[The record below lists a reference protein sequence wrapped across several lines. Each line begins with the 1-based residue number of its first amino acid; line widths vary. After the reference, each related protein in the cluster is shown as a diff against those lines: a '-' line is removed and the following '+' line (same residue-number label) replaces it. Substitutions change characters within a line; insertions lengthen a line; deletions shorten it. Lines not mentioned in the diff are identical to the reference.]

1 MSTVTIPSPRSSVH
15 SKPASVRSK
24 LASVHTIDRPSS
36 LHSKPGS
43 VRLESISVHSKPNSV
58 HSRSSSLHSICK
70 DGLSLEGLPET
81 PETSAHVI
89 PLERI
94 SPPLK
99 HIDPPSEHASA
110 HLEHIS
116 VHSERVSIRS
126 EHVSVRSEPHSV
138 HSESRSVHSEPHSIR
153 SQPVPLASSI
163 PLVTGRVPE
172 SLDEISGFFG
182 KTITPTSPNYS
193 DAIARWAYNAER
205 PARLVVYPRFT
216 TDIFAAI
223 SHAYEHSLPIAV
235 RGGGHSCA
243 GTSSSAQGVV
253 IDLSK
258 HFTQVRVDPVNRIAF
273 VGGGA
278 IWRDVDEAAIRYGLA
293 AVGGTVNH
301 TGVGGLTLGG
311 GYGWL
316 TGQYG
321 LACDNVV
328 AATIVIPGAAVA
340 PGLIHPTSTTVSA
353 FSDPDLFFALRG
365 GGGNFGVVTEF
376 AIKLHPQR
384 RKVWSGTVVYEASV
398 LEELFEALELWWV
411 EAGQGRRPG
420 EAALVF
426 FFRDPTTGE
435 CCIGL
440 RPFFNGSEAEGRERF
455 APFLSIQ
462 HLADQTK
469 ELPYELI
476 NAQQNE
482 QAQHGDNVYMT
493 GTSRSSFPP
502 SVARTL
508 FTTFSE
514 IAAPP
519 FNGSAVIV
527 EYLPLHLVRA
537 ASSETSAF
545 PGRLKGDNIVFLV
558 HWPRMDPTG
567 GTETARAHATRLKE
581 VIWERER
588 EIGGEVDSS
597 GYANYQTEAADHDAA
612 ASHFGPLYPR
622 LQAVKAKCDPHG
634 LFDKF
639 YPIRPPVR
647 T

>member
-1 MSTVTIPSPRSSVH
+1 MSTVTIPSPRTSRH

-24 LASVHTIDRPSS
+24 
-36 LHSKPGS
+36 PGS
-43 VRLESISVHSKPNSV
+43 VHSIERPKSIHSKAESIHLGSISSRPSSV
-58 HSRSSSLHSICK
+58 HSRSNNIHSRSNSIRSQPSLRHISP
-70 DGLSLEGLPET
+70 LPED
-81 PETSAHVI
+81 I
-89 PLERI
+89 F
-94 SPPLK
+94 
-99 HIDPPSEHASA
+99 PPSEHASA
-110 HLEHIS
+110 
-116 VHSERVSIRS
+116 RS
-126 EHVSVRSEPHSV
+126 EHVGAHSEHFSV
-138 HSESRSVHSEPHSIR
+138 HYEPHSIR
-153 SQPVPLASSI
+153 SKSVS
-163 PLVTGRVPE
+163 LVGSFTGREPE
-172 SLDEISGFFG
+172 PFEEIPGFFG
-182 KTITPTSPNYS
+182 KIITPTSPTYS

-223 SHAYEHSLPIAV
+223 SHAYKHSLPIAV

-243 GTSSSAQGVV
+243 GTSSSTQGVV

-258 HFTQVRVDPVNRIAF
+258 HFTQVRIDPTNRVAF

-278 IWRDVDEAAIRYGLA
+278 VWKDVDQAAIRYGLA

-328 AATIVIPGAAVA
+328 AATIIIPGAAVS
-340 PGLIHPTSTTVSA
+340 PGVIHPTSVTVSA
-353 FSDPDLFFALRG
+353 FSDPDLFFAIRG

-384 RKVWSGTVVYEASV
+384 RTVWSGTIVYEASV
-398 LEELFEALELWWV
+398 LEELFEALDVWWA

-426 FFRDPTTGE
+426 FFRDPATGE

-455 APFLSIQ
+455 ALFLAIH
-462 HLADQTK
+462 HLVDQTK
-469 ELPYELI
+469 ALPYELI

-502 SVARTL
+502 IAARAL

-514 IAAPP
+514 ISAAPYA
-519 FNGSAVIV
+519 GSAVIV

-558 HWPRMDPTG
+558 HWPREDTTG
-567 GTETARAHATRLKE
+567 NTDTARTHATRLKE
-581 VIWERER
+581 VIWGRER
-588 EIGGEVDSS
+588 EIGGEVDST
-597 GYANYQTEAADHDAA
+597 GYANYRTYCVLTPRGSKTEAADHDAA
-612 ASHFGPLYPR
+612 SRHFGHFYPR
-622 LQAVKAKCDPHG
+622 LQAVKAQCDPHG

-639 YPIRPPVR
+639 YPIRPAAR
-647 T
+647 R

>member
-1 MSTVTIPSPRSSVH
+1 MSTATIPSPRSSVH

-24 LASVHTIDRPSS
+24 PASVRSIDKPSS
-36 LHSKPGS
+36 VHSKADS
-43 VRLESISVHSKPNSV
+43 VKSISVHSKHNSVRSKPNSI
-58 HSRSSSLHSICK
+58 H
-70 DGLSLEGLPET
+70 
-81 PETSAHVI
+81 
-89 PLERI
+89 
-94 SPPLK
+94 
-99 HIDPPSEHASA
+99 SEHIGA
-110 HLEHIS
+110 H
-116 VHSERVSIRS
+116 S
-126 EHVSVRSEPHSV
+126 EHVSVRSEYTCPPKPISPVPEAIVLLPEHAGLPPSPPVEHSSVHLERVSVHSYRSSARSEQVITRFEHFSV
-138 HSESRSVHSEPHSIR
+138 HSESHSFHSKPALVVSSTVLSAGLDPEPIDK
-153 SQPVPLASSI
+153 VP
-163 PLVTGRVPE
+163 
-172 SLDEISGFFG
+172 GFFG
-182 KTITPTSPNYS
+182 KIVTPTSPNYS
-193 DAIARWAYNAER
+193 AAIARWAYNAER

-223 SHAYEHSLPIAV
+223 SHAYKHSLPIAV

-258 HFTQVRVDPVNRIAF
+258 HFTHVRIDPTNRIAF

-278 IWRDVDEAAIRYGLA
+278 VWKDVDEAAIRHSLA

-321 LACDNVV
+321 LACDNIV
-328 AATIVIPGAAVA
+328 AATIIIPGAATS
-340 PGLIHPTSTTVSA
+340 PGVIQPTSVTISA
-353 FSDPDLFFALRG
+353 FSDPDLFFAIRG

-384 RKVWSGTVVYEASV
+384 RMVWSGTIVYGASV
-398 LEELFEALELWWV
+398 LEELFETLDTWWV
-411 EAGQGRRPG
+411 ETGRGRRPG

-426 FFRDPTTGE
+426 FFRNPATGE

-440 RPFFNGSEAEGRERF
+440 RPFFNGTEAQGRERF
-455 APFLSIQ
+455 ASFLTIH
-462 HLADQTK
+462 HLVDQTK
-469 ELPYELI
+469 ELPYELM

-482 QAQHGDNVYMT
+482 QAKHGDNVYMT

-502 SVARTL
+502 TAARAL

-514 IAAPP
+514 ISAPP
-519 FNGSAVIV
+519 FNGSAVII
-527 EYLPLHLVRA
+527 EYLPLHIVRA

-558 HWPRMDPTG
+558 HWPREGTTG
-567 GTETARAHATRLKE
+567 DTVTARTHATRLKE
-581 VIWERER
+581 VIWGRER
-588 EIGGEVDSS
+588 EIGGQVDST
-597 GYANYQTEAADHDAA
+597 GYANYQTEAADHNAA
-612 ASHFGPLYPR
+612 ANHFGGLYPR
-622 LQAVKAKCDPHG
+622 LQAIKAQCDPHG

-639 YPIRPPVR
+639 YPIRPAIR
-647 T
+647 R

>member
-1 MSTVTIPSPRSSVH
+1 MSTVTVPSPRTSLH
-15 SKPASVRSK
+15 SKPAASVRSK
-24 LASVHTIDRPSS
+24 PTSVRSIERPTSIHSKGESVH
-36 LHSKPGS
+36 LG
-43 VRLESISVHSKPNSV
+43 SISVHSKSNSV
-58 HSRSSSLHSICK
+58 HSEHIRPALGHIS
-70 DGLSLEGLPET
+70 PT
-81 PETSAHVI
+81 PEDI
-89 PLERI
+89 L
-94 SPPLK
+94 PPSEGAILQSE
-99 HIDPPSEHASA
+99 HLSVHSEHASA
-110 HLEHIS
+110 RSGHLS
-116 VHSERVSIRS
+116 VHSEHLSA
-126 EHVSVRSEPHSV
+126 RSEPQT
-138 HSESRSVHSEPHSIR
+138 IR
-153 SQPVPLASSI
+153 SQPISLLGSIALTAAVVRDPEPLEVI
-163 PLVTGRVPE
+163 P
-172 SLDEISGFFG
+172 GFFG
-182 KTITPTSPNYS
+182 KIITPTSPTYS

-205 PARLVVYPRFT
+205 PARLVTYPRFT

-223 SHAYEHSLPIAV
+223 SHAYKHSLPIAV

-258 HFTQVRVDPVNRIAF
+258 YFTQVRIDPANRLAF

-278 IWRDVDEAAIRYGLA
+278 VWKDVDEAAIKYGLA

-328 AATIVIPGAAVA
+328 AATIIIPGATVS
-340 PGLIHPTSTTVSA
+340 PGVIQPTSITISA
-353 FSDPDLFFALRG
+353 FSDPDLFFAIRG

-376 AIKLHPQR
+376 AIRLHPQR
-384 RKVWSGTVVYEASV
+384 RTVWSGTIVYDASV
-398 LEELFEALELWWV
+398 LEELFEALDIWWT
-411 EAGQGRRPG
+411 ETGQGHRPG

-440 RPFFNGSEAEGRERF
+440 RPFFNGSEAEGRDRF
-455 APFLSIQ
+455 ASFLSIQ

-502 SVARTL
+502 TAARIL

-514 IAAPP
+514 ISVPP
-519 FNGSAVIV
+519 YVGSAVIV

-558 HWPRMDPTG
+558 HWPRQDPMG
-567 GTETARAHATRLKE
+567 NTETARTHATRLKE
-581 VIWERER
+581 VIWRRER
-588 EIGGEVDSS
+588 EIGGQIDST
-597 GYANYQTEAADHDAA
+597 GYANYQTETADHDAA
-612 ASHFGPLYPR
+612 IKHFGPLYSR
-622 LQAVKAKCDPHG
+622 LQAVKAQCDPHG

-639 YPIRPPVR
+639 YPIRPAAR
-647 T
+647 R

>member
-1 MSTVTIPSPRSSVH
+1 MLPIGCYIDWIHSSRMSTVTIPSPRTSLR
-15 SKPASVRSK
+15 SKPASVRSTP
-24 LASVHTIDRPSS
+24 ASVRSIEPKSVHSRAESVNLEPTSV
-36 LHSKPGS
+36 HSKSNSVHSEHLSPPPSHISPTLENVRPPSGYAS
-43 VRLESISVHSKPNSV
+43 VRLEEQANVH
-58 HSRSSSLHSICK
+58 
-70 DGLSLEGLPET
+70 
-81 PETSAHVI
+81 
-89 PLERI
+89 
-94 SPPLK
+94 
-99 HIDPPSEHASA
+99 SEHASVRS
-110 HLEHIS
+110 EHIS
-116 VHSERVSIRS
+116 VRLEQS
-126 EHVSVRSEPHSV
+126 
-138 HSESRSVHSEPHSIR
+138 SVHSEPHSIR
-153 SQPVPLASSI
+153 SKSASNSRVGSI
-163 PLVTGRVPE
+163 TLNTGRDPDPLE
-172 SLDEISGFFG
+172 EIPGFFG
-182 KTITPTSPNYS
+182 KIITPTSSTYS
-193 DAIARWAYNAER
+193 DAIARWAHNAER

-223 SHAYEHSLPIAV
+223 SHAYKHSLPIAV

-243 GTSSSAQGVV
+243 GTSSSLQGLV

-258 HFTQVRVDPVNRIAF
+258 HFTQVRIDPNNRIAF

-278 IWRDVDEAAIRYGLA
+278 VWKDVDEAAIRYGLA

-328 AATIVIPGAAVA
+328 AATVIVPGAAVS
-340 PGLIHPTSTTVSA
+340 PGTIRPTSVTVSA
-353 FSDPDLFFALRG
+353 FSDPDLFFAIRG

-384 RKVWSGTVVYEASV
+384 RTVWSGTIVYAASV
-398 LEELFEALELWWV
+398 LEDLFEALDLWWT
-411 EAGQGRRPG
+411 ETGQGHRPG

-426 FFRDPTTGE
+426 FFRDPATGE

-440 RPFFNGSEAEGRERF
+440 RPFFNGPETEGRMRF
-455 APFLSIQ
+455 ASFLSIE
-462 HLADQTK
+462 HLVDQTK

-502 SVARTL
+502 TVARAL
-508 FTTFSE
+508 FMTFSE
-514 IAAPP
+514 TSAPP
-519 FNGSAVIV
+519 YAGSAVIV

-537 ASSETSAF
+537 ASSENSAF

-558 HWPRMDPTG
+558 HWPREDTAG
-567 GTETARAHATRLKE
+567 NTEMARMHATRLKE
-581 VIWERER
+581 VIWGRER
-588 EIGGEVDSS
+588 EIGGDVDSM
-597 GYANYQTEAADHDAA
+597 GYANYQTEIVDHDTA
-612 ASHFGPLYPR
+612 ASHFGPLYSR
-622 LQAVKAKCDPHG
+622 LQVVKAQYDPHG
-634 LFDKF
+634 LFNKF
-639 YPIRPPVR
+639 YPILPAIR

>member
-1 MSTVTIPSPRSSVH
+1 MSTATVPSPRISRHSKSVSVR
-15 SKPASVRSK
+15 SKPASVHSIERPTSVRSK
-24 LASVHTIDRPSS
+24 ADSIHI
-36 LHSKPGS
+36 GS
-43 VRLESISVHSKPNSV
+43 IRSNSI
-58 HSRSSSLHSICK
+58 RSQ
-70 DGLSLEGLPET
+70 P
-81 PETSAHVI
+81 
-89 PLERI
+89 I
-94 SPPLK
+94 SPSLR
-99 HIDPPSEHASA
+99 HISPVPEYIRPPSEHAS
-110 HLEHIS
+110 LVPEQIS
-116 VHSERVSIRS
+116 IHSEHASVRS
-126 EHVSVRSEPHSV
+126 EHVGA
-138 HSESRSVHSEPHSIR
+138 HSEHLSVHSEPHSIR
-153 SQPVPLASSI
+153 SKSVSLVGSI
-163 PLVTGRVPE
+163 PLNTGHDPE
-172 SLDEISGFFG
+172 PLEEIPGFFG
-182 KTITPTSPNYS
+182 KIITPTNPVYS
-193 DAIARWAYNAER
+193 DAIARWAYNAQR

-223 SHAYEHSLPIAV
+223 SHAYKHSLPIAV

-243 GTSSSAQGVV
+243 GTSSSTHGIV

-258 HFTQVRVDPVNRIAF
+258 HFTQVRIDPTNRVAF

-278 IWRDVDEAAIRYGLA
+278 VWKDVDEAAIRYGLA

-328 AATIVIPGAAVA
+328 AATVIIPGAAV
-340 PGLIHPTSTTVSA
+340 PLGVIQPTSVTVSA
-353 FSDPDLFFALRG
+353 FSDPDLFFAIRG

-384 RKVWSGTVVYEASV
+384 RTVWSGTIVYEASV
-398 LEELFEALELWWV
+398 LEELFEALDVWWA

-426 FFRDPTTGE
+426 FFRDPATGE

-455 APFLSIQ
+455 ASFLATR
-462 HLADQTK
+462 HLVDQTK
-469 ELPYELI
+469 PLPYELI

-502 SVARTL
+502 IAARAL

-514 IAAPP
+514 ISTPP
-519 FNGSAVIV
+519 YAGSAVIV

-558 HWPRMDPTG
+558 HWPREETTG
-567 GTETARAHATRLKE
+567 NTDTARAHATRLKE
-581 VIWERER
+581 VIWGRER
-588 EIGGEVDSS
+588 EIGGEVDST

-612 ASHFGPLYPR
+612 SRHFGHFYPR
-622 LQAVKAKCDPHG
+622 LQAVKAQCDPHG

-639 YPIRPPVR
+639 YPIRPAAR
-647 T
+647 R